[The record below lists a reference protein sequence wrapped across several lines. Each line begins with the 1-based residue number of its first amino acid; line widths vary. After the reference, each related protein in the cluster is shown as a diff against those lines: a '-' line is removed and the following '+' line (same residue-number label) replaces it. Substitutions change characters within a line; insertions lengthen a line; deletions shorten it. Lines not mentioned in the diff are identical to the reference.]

1 VPKALELA
9 APAVVYLALGALACL
24 AANLSFGQQDSKSP
38 ALDEGADR
46 SARLVANAKSEGSLS
61 LYASMAEKD
70 LIRLVSEFERR
81 YGIKVKVW
89 RSGKNNV
96 LRRAVTEARAGRFEV
111 DVVHNPSPEME
122 LLHRERLLQEV
133 RSPYQRELIPEAVA
147 PHREWAGPRV
157 YIFVQAYNTNRVTPE
172 ELPKTFGDLLDPRWK
187 GRIAIEAKEQEW
199 FFTLVREMGG
209 EAGLKFFR
217 DLVARNGLTVRNGNA
232 LLNNLV
238 VAGEIPFALT
248 LYSYLPEQSRQSGA
262 PINWIALAPTV
273 AYTDG
278 IGVMK
283 RAPHPH
289 AAVLFYDFVL
299 SDGQTLL
306 AELNHV
312 ISHRRNEPYL
322 RRFRLRFIEIDAV
335 LADYDRWTKIFE
347 DTLYGRGAVSSPTA
361 LQ

>member
-1 VPKALELA
+1 MLSRPALFL
-9 APAVVYLALGALACL
+9 LAC
-24 AANLSFGQQDSKSP
+24 AAGTAAFAQPPSP

-46 SARLVANAKSEGSLS
+46 SARLVANARREGTLS

-70 LIRLVSEFERR
+70 LIRVVSEFERR

-157 YIFVQAYNTNRVTPE
+157 YIFVQAYNTDKVRRE
-172 ELPKTFGDLLDPRWK
+172 ELPRTFKDLLDPRWK
-187 GRIAIEAKEQEW
+187 GRLAIEAKEQEW
-199 FFTLVREMGG
+199 FFTLVREMGE

-238 VAGEIPFALT
+238 VAGEVPFALT
-248 LYSYLPEQSRQSGA
+248 LYSYLPEQSRRSGA

-322 RRFRLRFIEIDAV
+322 RRFRLKFIELDAV
-335 LADYDRWTKIFE
+335 LADYDGWTRIFE

-361 LQ
+361 SQ

>member
-1 VPKALELA
+1 MLSRPALFL
-9 APAVVYLALGALACL
+9 LAC
-24 AANLSFGQQDSKSP
+24 AAGTAAFAQHNPSP
-38 ALDEGADR
+38 ALDEGAGR
-46 SARLVANAKSEGSLS
+46 SARLLANAKREGSLS

-133 RSPYQRELIPEAVA
+133 RSPYAHELIPEAVA

-157 YIFVQAYNTNRVTPE
+157 YIFVQAYNTNRVAPE
-172 ELPKTFGDLLDPRWK
+172 ELPKTFRDLLDPRWK
-187 GRIAIEAKEQEW
+187 GRIAVEAKEQEW
-199 FFTLVREMGG
+199 FFTLVREMG
-209 EAGLKFFR
+209 EEEGLRFFR
-217 DLVARNGLTVRNGNA
+217 ELVARNGLTVRNGNA

-238 VAGEIPFALT
+238 VAGEVPLALT
-248 LYSYLPEQSRQSGA
+248 LYSYLPEQSRKSGA
-262 PINWIALAPTV
+262 PIGWIALAPTV

-283 RAPHPH
+283 RAPHPN

-299 SDGQTLL
+299 SDGQALL
-306 AELNHV
+306 EELNHV
-312 ISHRRNEPYL
+312 ISHRRNGPSL
-322 RRFRLRFIEIDAV
+322 RKFDLKFIDIDAV
-335 LADYDRWTKIFE
+335 LADYDRWTRIFE
-347 DTLYGRGAVSSPTA
+347 DTIYGRSAGISPPAGAA
-361 LQ
+361 LR

>member
-1 VPKALELA
+1 MLSRPALFL
-9 APAVVYLALGALACL
+9 LAC
-24 AANLSFGQQDSKSP
+24 AAGTAAFAQHNLSP
-38 ALDEGADR
+38 ALDESADR
-46 SARLVANAKSEGSLS
+46 SARLLVNARREGSLS

-81 YGIKVKVW
+81 YGIKVNVW

-111 DVVHNPSPEME
+111 DVVHNPSPQME

-133 RSPYQRELIPEAVA
+133 RSPYALALIPEAVA

-157 YIFVQAYNTNRVTPE
+157 YVFVQAYNTKRVARE

-187 GRIAIEAKEQEW
+187 GRIAVEAKEQEW

-209 EAGLKFFR
+209 EAGLRFFR
-217 DLVARNGLTVRNGNA
+217 ELVARNGLTVRNGNA

-238 VAGEIPFALT
+238 VAGEVPLALT
-248 LYSYLPEQSRQSGA
+248 LYSYLPEQSRRSGA
-262 PINWIALAPTV
+262 PVGWIALAPTV

-306 AELNHV
+306 AQLNHV
-312 ISHRRNEPYL
+312 ISHRRNEPSL
-322 RRFRLRFIEIDAV
+322 RRFRLKFIELDAV
-335 LADYDRWTKIFE
+335 LADYDGWTRIFE
-347 DTLYGRGAVSSPTA
+347 DTLYGRATVSSPSA
-361 LQ
+361 SQ